1 MEISD
6 WSELLPDLLIMIA
19 RRIQL
24 MEDFM
29 AFRGVCTS
37 WRAAA
42 SVDNFV
48 KSWPTVPLVMLAEKK
63 DTDYR
68 EFYSLSR
75 GKIWR
80 RMPLPEAKG
89 KKCIESRG
97 WLITISS
104 SGDMSLLHPFSRA
117 QIELPNQ
124 STFPE
129 HDINPD
135 PFFNVTSAVLS
146 ASPSETSDFVV
157 VIVGGGGRFLLLW
170 RPGDMSWTRIES
182 AQYGAFND
190 VYFYKG
196 KIYAITYGGHIWVW
210 DMLDPPE
217 AQYCFTINRELID
230 FRRSRLVESAGKL
243 FVVAR
248 DGAEYDDDEQTY
260 GVMNFRVVQL
270 DLIKREW
277 KEIDNLGDMAI
288 FVGHNGG
295 FSLDATRFP
304 SIIKPNCIYFTDD
317 AIEAYTCTEEGGG
330 KDMGVYNLEDGHIE
344 RFDDIQSFSLISP
357 PVWVAP
363 SF

>member
-48 KSWPTVPLVMLAEKK
+48 KSWPTVPLLMLAEKK

-68 EFYSLSR
+68 KFYSLSR

-80 RMPLPEAKG
+80 RMPLPEAK
-89 KKCIESRG
+89 
-97 WLITISS
+97 
-104 SGDMSLLHPFSRA
+104 
-117 QIELPNQ
+117 
-124 STFPE
+124 
-129 HDINPD
+129 
-135 PFFNVTSAVLS
+135 

-196 KIYAITYGGHIWVW
+196 KFYAITYGGHIWVW

-217 AQYCFTINRELID
+217 AQYYFTINRELID
-230 FRRSRLVESAGKL
+230 FRRSRLVESAGEL

-260 GVMNFRVVQL
+260 GVTNFRVVQL

-288 FVGHNGG
+288 FVGHNDG
-295 FSLDATRFP
+295 FSLDAT
-304 SIIKPNCIYFTDD
+304 
-317 AIEAYTCTEEGGG
+317 
-330 KDMGVYNLEDGHIE
+330 
-344 RFDDIQSFSLISP
+344 
-357 PVWVAP
+357 
-363 SF
+363 